1 MNLVTVYRS
10 FSIAEAQ
17 LVRSRLE
24 AAEMHPIVA
33 NEYAAVAM
41 DGYSQAVGG
50 VLVQVP
56 EDEAEG
62 ARVLI
67 TDGQNPPA

>member
-17 LVRSRLE
+17 LVRSRLD
-24 AAEMHPIVA
+24 AAAMHPTVS

-56 EDEAEG
+56 EEEAEA
-62 ARVLI
+62 ARQLI
-67 TDGQNPPA
+67 TDDPNPPA

>member
-1 MNLVTVYRS
+1 MNLVTVCQT

-24 AAEMHPIVA
+24 AAEMHPIVS

-56 EDEAEG
+56 DEEAEA
-62 ARVLI
+62 ARLLI
-67 TDGQNPPA
+67 TDSEHPPA

>member
-24 AAEMHPIVA
+24 AAEMHPTVA

-56 EDEAEG
+56 EDEAEA
-62 ARVLI
+62 ARELI
-67 TDGQNPPA
+67 IDGQNSPA

>member
-1 MNLVTVYRS
+1 MNLVTVYRT

-17 LVRSRLE
+17 LVRSRLD
-24 AAEMHPIVA
+24 AAAMHPTVS

-41 DGYSQAVGG
+41 DGYSQAVWG

-56 EDEAEG
+56 GDEAEA
-62 ARVLI
+62 ARTLI
-67 TDGQNPPA
+67 TDSETPPA